1 MTCHSNKPLIKYMR
15 VRVAFK
21 KSKRVHERDMWIVT
35 VFDTPADIMR
45 YSKKAIE
52 NMQNKIFGKKAKNK
66 ELIVREILEVK
77 ELTHSNLTINEHK
90 RQHKIK
96 MSSA

>member
-1 MTCHSNKPLIKYMR
+1 MR

-35 VFDTPADIMR
+35 VFDTPADIMKHAQR
-45 YSKKAIE
+45 AMNNMKEILFTKKS
-52 NMQNKIFGKKAKNK
+52 KNK

-77 ELTHSNLTINEHK
+77 ELTHSNLTIDEHK
-90 RQHKIK
+90 RQYKRK

>member
-1 MTCHSNKPLIKYMR
+1 MR

-35 VFDTPADIMR
+35 VFNTPTDIMR
-45 YSKKAIE
+45 YAKRAIEQMQKAI
-52 NMQNKIFGKKAKNK
+52 FTKKAKDK
-66 ELIVREILEVK
+66 ELIVREILEVV
-77 ELTHSNLTINEHK
+77 ELTHSKLTLDEHK
-90 RQHKIK
+90 RQHKIE

>member
-1 MTCHSNKPLIKYMR
+1 MR

-35 VFDTPADIMR
+35 VFDTPTDIMR
-45 YSKKAIE
+45 YSKQAIE
-52 NMQNKIFGKKAKNK
+52 NIQNKIFSKKAKNK

-77 ELTHSNLTINEHK
+77 ELTHSNLTIDEHK
-90 RQHKIK
+90 RQYKRK

>member
-1 MTCHSNKPLIKYMR
+1 MR

-35 VFDTPADIMR
+35 VFDTPTDIMR
-45 YSKKAIE
+45 YSKQAIE
-52 NMQNKIFGKKAKNK
+52 NMQNEIFSKKAKNK

-77 ELTHSNLTINEHK
+77 ELTHSNLTIDEHK
-90 RQHKIK
+90 RQYRKQ

>member
-1 MTCHSNKPLIKYMR
+1 MR

-35 VFDTPADIMR
+35 VFDTPTDIMR
-45 YSKKAIE
+45 YSKQAIE
-52 NMQNKIFGKKAKNK
+52 NIQNKIFSKKAKNK

-77 ELTHSNLTINEHK
+77 ELTHSNLTIDEHK
-90 RQHKIK
+90 RQHRKQV
-96 MSSA
+96 SSA

>member
-1 MTCHSNKPLIKYMR
+1 MR

-35 VFDTPADIMR
+35 VFNTPADIMKHAQR
-45 YSKKAIE
+45 AMSNMKEILFTKKS
-52 NMQNKIFGKKAKNK
+52 KNK

-77 ELTHSNLTINEHK
+77 ELTHSQLTIDEHK
-90 RQHKIK
+90 RQYRKQ